1 MSSSR
6 ACLPAPTVQVWGV
19 AVALY
24 LVGTVVW
31 NLFAT
36 GERVF

>member
-1 MSSSR
+1 MQCAST
-6 ACLPAPTVQVWGV
+6 AVVWVQVWGV

-31 NLFAT
+31 NLFST
-36 GERVF
+36 GERIFD